1 MIKTGRFTGERAGS
15 CMGVLSLLVALGA
28 VVTAGAGL
36 LWHDGGEP
44 FTVTSVHGET
54 VTIYGRGLYQHD
66 TLFKAPIL
74 RGTDAVTLFLAV
86 PVLLATLLRHRRQDL
101 RGRLLLA
108 GVLAY
113 FLYNSASVA
122 FGAAYNPLLLV
133 YVGYFSASLAAFGL
147 AVSSVESRELADR
160 VSPRVPR
167 RLIAAFL
174 FLAGLSV
181 LVWLIDIVGALAA
194 GGVPTHLGTYHTE
207 PTYVIDLAIIAPA
220 AFLGGI
226 LLLRRRPAGY
236 IVAAALLVLNA
247 FVGPVVVSQTVFQ
260 RLAGVAIT
268 TTELMVFAGTFVVTS
283 AIAAALAVALLR
295 SIAADSPPGPRPS
308 A

>member
-1 MIKTGRFTGERAGS
+1 MIKTGRFIGERAGS
-15 CMGVLSLLVALGA
+15 SMAVLSLLVVVGAL
-28 VVTAGAGL
+28 VTAGAGL
-36 LWHDGGEP
+36 LWHDEGEP

-66 TLFKAPIL
+66 TLFKAPVL
-74 RGTDAVTLFLAV
+74 RGTDAVTLSLAV
-86 PVLLATLLRHRRQDL
+86 PVLIGALLWHRRQQL
-101 RGRLLLA
+101 RGRLLLV

-133 YVGYFSASLAAFGL
+133 YTGYFSTSLAAFVL
-147 AVSSVESRELADR
+147 AVSSVESRDLADR
-160 VSPRVPR
+160 VLPGMPR

-174 FLAGLSV
+174 LIAGMSV
-181 LVWLIDIVGALAA
+181 LVWLIDIVGALAV

-207 PTYVIDLAIIAPA
+207 ATYVIDLAIIAPS
-220 AFLGGI
+220 AFLGAI

-268 TTELMVFAGTFVVTS
+268 TTELLVFAGTFVVTS
-283 AIAAALAVALLR
+283 AIAAALAIALLR
-295 SIAADSPPGPRPS
+295 SIAADSPRGSRPS
-308 A
+308 T